1 MKELI
6 EGIEL
11 KELIEGIKLKELI
24 ENVELRLILE
34 VAPSDLTSC
43 LIEGP
48 TRRPAGRSCDFAK
61 SSS

>member
-11 KELIEGIKLKELI
+11 KELIE
-24 ENVELRLILE
+24 NVELMLILE
-34 VAPSDLTSC
+34 VAQSDLTSC

-48 TRRPAGRSCDFAK
+48 TRRPAGRSRDFAK

>member
-6 EGIEL
+6 EGIE
-11 KELIEGIKLKELI
+11 LKELI

-34 VAPSDLTSC
+34 VALSDLTC